1 MSYDLQAE
9 GDNGTDYTT
18 RRTVQF
24 WLVRKTTFA
33 AIVASVLILTGFA
46 VRAFPSNRL
55 LQVTASTAIEIRI
68 DPLSMMV
75 SAKDLPTQESLNLKM
90 WPDNGVVRY

>member
-55 LQVTASTAIEIRI
+55 LQVTASTAIEVRI
-68 DPLSMMV
+68 DPFSMMV

>member
-68 DPLSMMV
+68 DPFSMMV